1 MKKWFQ
7 VSLQTKIVGLSAA
20 LIITVIVLL
29 ASIFSYMQFVESKR
43 QAEQLALQAA
53 KSISFMPEVKAAFQK
68 KQPAGSAGADKALNA
83 DLEPQPGRSW
93 PSGRPR
99 NIPRSLSGS

>member
-68 KQPAGSAGADKALNA
+68 NSPVAIFSPL
-83 DLEPQPGRSW
+83 
-93 PSGRPR
+93 PSK
-99 NIPRSLSGS
+99 

>member
-68 KQPAGSAGADKALNA
+68 KQPSRYIQPLAEQVREQIGAA
-83 DLEPQPGRSW
+83 S
-93 PSGRPR
+93 
-99 NIPRSLSGS
+99 IV

>member
-68 KQPAGSAGADKALNA
+68 KTAESLYSASCRAGQGTN
-83 DLEPQPGRSW
+83 RS
-93 PSGRPR
+93 SKYCGSKPR
-99 NIPRSLSGS
+99 ANYLFSF

>member
-53 KSISFMPEVKAAFQK
+53 KSISFMPEVKTAFQK
-68 KQPAGSAGADKALNA
+68 TAESIYSAACRASEGTNRSSKYCGSK
-83 DLEPQPGRSW
+83 P
-93 PSGRPR
+93 
-99 NIPRSLSGS
+99 

>member
-7 VSLQTKIVGLSAA
+7 VSLQTKIVSLSVA

-68 KQPAGSAGADKALNA
+68 NSRVATFS
-83 DLEPQPGRSW
+83 RW
-93 PSGRPR
+93 PSK
-99 NIPRSLSGS
+99 